1 MSEAGGFYDTTYG
14 DFVEQARAAVR
25 AETFGEDL
33 GQNDWMTAEEW
44 RYLLGWLQLPAGA
57 ALLDVGCGSGGP
69 VLYAAQRLGVRV
81 CGVDSNASAIE
92 AAVSVAAHG
101 QVQARF
107 EVADASRPLP
117 FADGEFDAL
126 VCIDAINHLAG
137 RERVLAD
144 WRRVVR
150 PGGQIL
156 FTDPIIVTGLLTSE
170 EIAARSAIGF
180 FVFSLLELDRA
191 LIRAAGLELVRE
203 EDLTGGVANVSR
215 RWRGA
220 RERYREQLVAAEG
233 EHAFEDF
240 QRFFDV
246 VYDLSSQR
254 RLSRYVFLA
263 LRPA

>member
-1 MSEAGGFYDTTYG
+1 MSEAGRFYNTTYG

-57 ALLDVGCGSGGP
+57 ELLDVGCGSGGP

-126 VCIDAINHLAG
+126 VCIDAINHLPG
-137 RERVLAD
+137 RSGVLAE
-144 WRRVVR
+144 WYRVVR

-156 FTDPIIVTGLLTSE
+156 FTDPTIATGLLTNE

-180 FVFSLLELDRA
+180 FVFSLLELDRE

-203 EDLTGGVANVSR
+203 EDLTSAVANVSR
-215 RWRGA
+215 RWHGA

-233 EHAFEDF
+233 EQAFADF

-246 VYDLSSQR
+246 VYDLSSLR

-263 LRPA
+263 ARPI